1 MANLRWTPLLAL
13 LGLLLT
19 ACPSANTQAKG
30 QLEVTVNIPTGSGIT
45 PNVQV
50 SGPGGFSQTISQEG
64 VRLFDQASV
73 GDYTIT
79 AQDVTA
85 GGTTYNGKVSVGSAT
100 GTSNT
105 ASATITA
112 NTKTTVTVDYTQA
125 LSGLRVNVSN
135 VPANTQR
142 VIVRARAAD
151 GTITEDSSLTGNGTV
166 DLNVPNGAYSVSV
179 LAVVGTSATIAS
191 SLSSFSA
198 NATAPAVVDANA
210 FTARP
215 ATGRLYLALSGA
227 TTPASGNGVGYLS
240 DAQLQGAGTA
250 IPSGQIKGEV
260 NVLEVAFDR
269 TGNLFQLVQ
278 GSTADSSQTLIN
290 RYPPSTAQ
298 NNAFSPVDF
307 VITNGY
313 FSFTGGCTGGTCRDR
328 NLTAPTD
335 MAFDANGNLWLVDP
349 TSVARVASNGGAI
362 PSTAPAG
369 RLICFSAADMA
380 AKVGATPNTLDT
392 PGIIYYGAA
401 VAGAT
406 SLAFDRSGNLW
417 IGASVTTPSAE
428 RRLRR
433 IASSGLSCPNLNP
446 VTQTPQTPE
455 LASGDRNYTV
465 TASVGEPTDLALDPS
480 GNSIWVANRTGNNL
494 LEFDTG
500 SASSTPTPLKTIT
513 ITGQASLA
521 PQSLAFDARGRLWV
535 GGASAVFSLPA
546 ISATGAVTADK
557 SFTASF
563 PVTSL
568 AFNLGD
574 ANTPPFLR

>member
-19 ACPSANTQAKG
+19 ACPSANTQARG
-30 QLEVTVNIPTGSGIT
+30 QLEVTVNIPPGSGIS
-45 PNVQV
+45 PNVQIT
-50 SGPGGFSQTISQEG
+50 GPGGFSQTISQEG
-64 VRLFDQASV
+64 VRLFDPAIV

-85 GGTTYNGKVSVGSAT
+85 GGTTYNGKVSVGST
-100 GTSNT
+100 PGTTN
-105 ASATITA
+105 SATATVTA

-151 GTITEDSSLTGNGTV
+151 GTITEDSTLTGNGTV

-179 LAVVGTSATIAS
+179 LAVVGTSSTIAA
-191 SLSSFSA
+191 SLSSFSTT
-198 NATAPAVVDANA
+198 ATAPAEVNANA
-210 FTARP
+210 FTARL
-215 ATGRLYLALSGA
+215 ATGRLYMALFGA

-240 DAQLQGAGTA
+240 DAQLQGASTA
-250 IPSGQIKGEV
+250 IPSGQIKGDV

-269 TGNLFQLVQ
+269 AGNLFQLVQ
-278 GSTADSSQTLIN
+278 GSTANSIQTLIN

-328 NLTAPTD
+328 NLTSPTD
-335 MAFDANGNLWLVDP
+335 MAFDASGNLWLVDP
-349 TSVARVASNGGAI
+349 TSEAREATNGGTI

-417 IGASVTTPSAE
+417 IGASSGAARSLKRIPS
-428 RRLRR
+428 
-433 IASSGLSCPNLNP
+433 SSLSCPNLNP
-446 VTQTPQTPE
+446 TTQTPQTPE
-455 LASGDRNYTV
+455 LTLASADRNYTV
-465 TASVGEPTDLALDPS
+465 TASVVEPTDLALDPS

-494 LEFDTG
+494 LEFDTN
-500 SASSTPTPLKTIT
+500 SSSSTPTPLKTIT
-513 ITGQASLA
+513 LAGQPSLA

-535 GGASAVFSLPA
+535 GGGSAVFSLPA
-546 ISATGAVTADK
+546 ISGSGSITADK

-568 AFNLGD
+568 VFNLGD
-574 ANTPPFLR
+574 PNTPPFLR

>member
-64 VRLFDQASV
+64 VRLFDPASV
-73 GDYTIT
+73 GDYTVT
-79 AQDVTA
+79 AQDVTV
-85 GGTTYNGKVSVGSAT
+85 GGTTYNGKVSVGSTPGTTNNAT
-100 GTSNT
+100 
-105 ASATITA
+105 ATVTA
-112 NTKTTVTVDYTQA
+112 NTKTAVTVDYTQA

-166 DLNVPNGAYSVSV
+166 DLNVPNGAYSVSA
-179 LAVVGTSATIAS
+179 LAVVGTSSTIAA
-191 SLSSFSA
+191 SLSSFSTT
-198 NATAPAVVDANA
+198 ATAPTEVNANA

-215 ATGRLYLALSGA
+215 ATGRLYLALFGA

-240 DAQLQGAGTA
+240 DAQLQGASTA
-250 IPSGQIKGEV
+250 IPSGQIKGDV

-269 TGNLFQLVQ
+269 SGNLFQLVQ
-278 GSTADSSQTLIN
+278 GSTANSSQTLIN
-290 RYPPSTAQ
+290 RYPPNTAQ

-328 NLTAPTD
+328 NLTSPTD

-349 TSVARVASNGGAI
+349 TSDARVATNGGSI

-392 PGIIYYGAA
+392 PGIIYHGAA

-417 IGASVTTPSAE
+417 IGASVTTPSAA
-428 RRLRR
+428 RSLRR
-433 IASSGLSCPNLNP
+433 IASSSLSCPNLNP
-446 VTQTPQTPE
+446 VTQNPQTPE

-494 LEFDTG
+494 LEFDTS

-513 ITGQASLA
+513 ITGQPSLA

-535 GGASAVFSLPA
+535 GGGSAVFSLPA
-546 ISATGAVTADK
+546 ISG
-557 SFTASF
+557 S
-563 PVTSL
+563 
-568 AFNLGD
+568 G
-574 ANTPPFLR
+574 

>member
-19 ACPSANTQAKG
+19 ACPSTNTQAKG
-30 QLEVTVNIPTGSGIT
+30 QLEVTVNIPTGSGIS
-45 PNVQV
+45 PNVSV
-50 SGPGGFSQTISQEG
+50 TGPGGFNQTISQDG
-64 VRLFDQASV
+64 VRLFDGASV

-85 GGTTYNGKVSVGSAT
+85 GGTTYNGKVSVGST
-100 GTSNT
+100 PGTSNT
-105 ASATITA
+105 ATATVTA

-125 LSGLRVNVSN
+125 LSGLRINVGN

-151 GTITEDSSLTGNGTV
+151 GTLTEDTSLTGNGTV

-179 LAVVGTSATIAS
+179 LAVVGTSSTIAS
-191 SLSSFSA
+191 SLSSFST

-215 ATGRLYLALSGA
+215 ATGRLYLAGVGA
-227 TTPASGNGVGYLS
+227 TDTPSGIAYVSDASLQTASPTVTQSRADTAVREAIFDRSGNLY
-240 DAQLQGAGTA
+240 
-250 IPSGQIKGEV
+250 
-260 NVLEVAFDR
+260 
-269 TGNLFQLVQ
+269 QLVR
-278 GSTADSSQTLIN
+278 GTTADSIQTLIT
-290 RYPPSTAQ
+290 RFSPTTASTVATT
-298 NNAFSPVDF
+298 PVDF

-328 NLTAPTD
+328 NLTAPAD
-335 MAFDANGNLWLVDP
+335 MAFDANGNLWMVDP
-349 TSVARVASNGGAI
+349 TSVARIDTNGGSI

-369 RLICFSAADMA
+369 RLVCYSAADMA
-380 AKVGATPNTLDT
+380 AKAGASNNTLDT

-417 IGASVTTPSAE
+417 IGASVTTPSAA
-428 RRLRR
+428 RRLTR
-433 IASSGLSCPNLNP
+433 IASGSLSCPNLNP
-446 VTQTPQTPE
+446 TTQTPLTQE
-455 LASGDRNYTV
+455 LVSGERNYTV
-465 TASVGEPTDLALDPS
+465 TATIGEPTDLALDPS
-480 GNSIWVANRTGNNL
+480 GNSLWVANRTGNNL
-494 LEFDTG
+494 IEVD
-500 SASSTPTPLKTIT
+500 ASSGASATTPSFLKTVT
-513 ITGQASLA
+513 VTGQASLA
-521 PQSLAFDARGRLWV
+521 PTSLAFDARGRLWV
-535 GGASAVFSLPA
+535 SGGSTVFALNA
-546 ISATGAVTADK
+546 ISGSGAVSTTVEK
-557 SFTASF
+557 SFTAAF